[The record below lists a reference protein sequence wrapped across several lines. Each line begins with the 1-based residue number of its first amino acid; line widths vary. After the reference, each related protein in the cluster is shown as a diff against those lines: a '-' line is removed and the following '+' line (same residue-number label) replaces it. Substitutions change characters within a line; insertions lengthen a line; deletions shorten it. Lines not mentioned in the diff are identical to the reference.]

1 MNNNKVCAE
10 YFRGNSAYRRCF
22 SEFEKKWKSYGRA
35 TGIITLKN
43 TSEEERRAI
52 GGILGKPFYEDAIRF
67 SFTEFEESLQ
77 HTKFAPINFEDVLEA
92 YFGRK
97 MITTK
102 ERQREAEHGKA
113 DFFETVESYL
123 TECTGPDSIAVSW
136 LQDMFS
142 QKKYGYQTVIR
153 EYGRDR
159 EKTEKLLK
167 TVGKALLLLEDIRK
181 TEEEY
186 PLAVFFAE
194 VSGNPHYFDQGT
206 TAGQLLVYGMCYAT
220 EKCYP
225 ENAHQWREL
234 LLSNGIVPDNISSI
248 VHIYGL
254 RLQVAGDWHPAYDA
268 FCRRREPCA
277 VTMENLQELTAVQP
291 TGDKV
296 YIVENEMVF
305 SYLLKHLEQKN
316 VTLLCTSGQLRSAAV
331 KLIPFLLDSGA
342 EIYYSGDIDPEGI
355 RIADRLWRKYGER
368 IHVWRMSEEDYE
380 KSLSEE
386 EIGSISMKKLET
398 VENPV
403 LCETAKEIRKR
414 KRAGYQENIL
424 KDLLEDM
431 DSIDSIDTQLK
442 K

>member
-1 MNNNKVCAE
+1 MNNNEACAE

-35 TGIITLKN
+35 AGIVTLKN

-52 GGILGKPFYEDAIRF
+52 GGILGKIFYEDTIRF
-67 SFTEFEESLQ
+67 PFAEFEKGLQ
-77 HTKFAPINFEDVLEA
+77 YTKFAPVDFEQVLEA

-97 MITTK
+97 MITTQ
-102 ERQREAEHGKA
+102 ERRREEEREKA
-113 DFFETVESYL
+113 DFFETVEDYL
-123 TECTGPDSIAVSW
+123 TECSGSDSAAVSW
-136 LQDMFS
+136 LREMFYE
-142 QKKYGYQTVIR
+142 KKYGYQTVTR
-153 EYGRDR
+153 EYGKDR
-159 EKTEKLLK
+159 EQTEKLLK
-167 TVGKALLLLEDIRK
+167 TVGRALFLLENMQE

-186 PLAVFFAE
+186 PLAVFSAE

-206 TAGQLLVYGMCYAT
+206 TAGQLLVYGICYAT

-254 RLQVAGDWHPAYDA
+254 RLQVAGDWHPAYDV
-268 FCRRREPCA
+268 FCRRQETCA

-331 KLIPFLLDSGA
+331 KLIPFLLDIGA

-403 LCETAKEIRKR
+403 LRETAKEIRKR

-431 DSIDSIDTQLK
+431 NRIKSE
-442 K
+442 

>member
-1 MNNNKVCAE
+1 MNNNEACAA
-10 YFRGNSAYRRCF
+10 YFKENPVYQRCF
-22 SEFEKKWKSYGRA
+22 LEFERKWKAYGRV
-35 TGIITLKN
+35 TGIITLKH

-52 GGILGKPFYEDAIRF
+52 SGILGRAFYEDTIRF
-67 SFTEFEESLQ
+67 SFAEFEKGLQ
-77 HTKFAPINFEDVLEA
+77 YTKFAPVDFEEILGA

-97 MITTK
+97 MITTQK
-102 ERQREAEHGKA
+102 KRMEAEQDRT
-113 DFFETVESYL
+113 DFFETVEGYL
-123 TECTGPDSIAVSW
+123 EECAGSDSMVVFW
-136 LQDMFS
+136 MREVFS
-142 QKKYGYQTVIR
+142 QKKYGYQTIIR

-159 EKTEKLLK
+159 EHTEKLLK
-167 TVGKALLLLEDIRK
+167 TVGKALLLLENTQE

-186 PLAVFFAE
+186 PLAVFSAK

-206 TAGQLLVYGMCYAT
+206 TAGQLLVHGMCYAART
-220 EKCYP
+220 DYP
-225 ENAHQWREL
+225 VNAHQWREL

-254 RLQVAGDWHPAYDA
+254 RLQIEGDWHPAYDA
-268 FCRRREPCA
+268 FCRRQEPCA
-277 VTMENLQELTAVQP
+277 VTMENLRELTAVQP

-305 SYLLKHLEQKN
+305 SYLLKHLKQKK

-342 EIYYSGDIDPEGI
+342 EICYSGDTDPDGI
-355 RIADRLWRKYGER
+355 RIADRLWKKYGDR
-368 IHVWRMSEEDYE
+368 IHVWRMSEEDYV
-380 KSLSEE
+380 KSLSKE

-403 LCETAKEIRKR
+403 LRKTAKEVRKK

-431 DSIDSIDTQLK
+431 DRKSPSNSVGN
-442 K
+442 

>member
-1 MNNNKVCAE
+1 MNNNEACAE

-35 TGIITLKN
+35 AGIVTLKN

-52 GGILGKPFYEDAIRF
+52 GGILGKIFYEDTIRF
-67 SFTEFEESLQ
+67 PFAEFEKGLQ
-77 HTKFAPINFEDVLEA
+77 CTKFAPVDFEQVLEA

-97 MITTK
+97 MITTQ
-102 ERQREAEHGKA
+102 ERRREEEREKA
-113 DFFETVESYL
+113 DFFETVEDYL
-123 TECTGPDSIAVSW
+123 TECSGSDSAAVSW
-136 LQDMFS
+136 LREMFYE
-142 QKKYGYQTVIR
+142 KKYGYQTVTR
-153 EYGRDR
+153 EYGKDR
-159 EKTEKLLK
+159 EQTEKLLK
-167 TVGKALLLLEDIRK
+167 TVGRALFLLENMQE

-186 PLAVFFAE
+186 PLAVFSAE

-206 TAGQLLVYGMCYAT
+206 TAGQLLVYGICYAT

-254 RLQVAGDWHPAYDA
+254 RLQVAGDWHPAYDV
-268 FCRRREPCA
+268 FCRRQETCA

-331 KLIPFLLDSGA
+331 KLIPFLLDIGA

-403 LCETAKEIRKR
+403 LRETAREVRK
-414 KRAGYQENIL
+414 KKKAGYQENIL
-424 KDLLEDM
+424 RDMLEDM
-431 DSIDSIDTQLK
+431 DRIKDR
-442 K
+442 

>member
-1 MNNNKVCAE
+1 MNNNEACAA
-10 YFRGNSAYRRCF
+10 YFKENPAYQRCF
-22 SEFEKKWKSYGRA
+22 SEFEKKWNSYGRV

-43 TSEEERRAI
+43 TFEEERRAI
-52 GGILGKPFYEDAIRF
+52 GGILGKTFYEDTVRF
-67 SFTEFEESLQ
+67 SFIEFEKGLQ
-77 HTKFAPINFEDVLEA
+77 CTKFAPVNFEEVLEV

-97 MITTK
+97 MITTQEK
-102 ERQREAEHGKA
+102 QREAEREKTE
-113 DFFETVESYL
+113 FFENVENCL
-123 TECTGPDSIAVSW
+123 TECADPDSAGVFW
-136 LQDMFS
+136 LRKMFL

-167 TVGKALLLLEDIRK
+167 TVGKALLLLEDIRE

-186 PLAVFFAE
+186 PLAVFSAE
-194 VSGNPHYFDQGT
+194 ISGNPHYFDQGT
-206 TAGQLLVYGMCYAT
+206 TAGQLLVHGMCYAAQT
-220 EKCYP
+220 EYP

-234 LLSNGIVPDNISSI
+234 LLSGGIVPDNISSI

-254 RLQVAGDWHPAYDA
+254 RLQVRGEWHPAYDS
-268 FCRRREPCA
+268 FCSLWEPCA

-331 KLIPFLLDSGA
+331 KLMSFLLDSGA
-342 EIYYSGDIDPEGI
+342 EIYYSGDTDPDGI
-355 RIADRLWRKYGER
+355 RIADRLWKKYGDR
-368 IHVWRMSEEDYE
+368 IHVWRMSEEDYV

-386 EIGSISMKKLET
+386 EIGNVSLKKLET
-398 VENPV
+398 VENPI
-403 LCETAKEIRKR
+403 LRRTAKEVRKK
-414 KRAGYQENIL
+414 KRVGYQENIL

-431 DSIDSIDTQLK
+431 EFERPSRKQ
-442 K
+442 

>member
-1 MNNNKVCAE
+1 MNNNEACAA
-10 YFRGNSAYRRCF
+10 YFKENPAYRRCF
-22 SEFEKKWKSYGRA
+22 SEFEKKWKSYGRV
-35 TGIITLKN
+35 TGTIILKK

-52 GGILGKPFYEDAIRF
+52 GGILGKTFYEDTIRF
-67 SFTEFEESLQ
+67 SFAEFEKGLQ
-77 HTKFAPINFEDVLEA
+77 CTKFASVNFEEVLEA

-97 MITTK
+97 MITK
-102 ERQREAEHGKA
+102 QKMRMEEERDRAE
-113 DFFETVESYL
+113 FFETVEGYL
-123 TECTGPDSIAVSW
+123 AECIGPDFVAVSW
-136 LQDMFS
+136 LREMYS
-142 QKKYGYQTVIR
+142 KKRFGYQMVIR

-159 EKTEKLLK
+159 EHAEKLMK
-167 TVGKALLLLEDIRK
+167 TVGRALSLLENIQE

-186 PLAVFFAE
+186 PLAVFSAE

-206 TAGQLLVYGMCYAT
+206 TAGQLLVHGICYAART
-220 EKCYP
+220 DYP
-225 ENAHQWREL
+225 ENAHQWREI

-254 RLQVAGDWHPAYDA
+254 RLQIAGDWHPAYDA
-268 FCRRREPCA
+268 FCRRQEPCA

-291 TGDKV
+291 MGDKV

-342 EIYYSGDIDPEGI
+342 EIYYSGDIDPDGI
-355 RIADRLWRKYGER
+355 RIADRLWRKYGDR
-368 IHVWRMSEEDYE
+368 IHVWRMSEEDYT

-386 EIGSISMKKLET
+386 EIGNISMKKLES
-398 VENPV
+398 VENSV
-403 LCETAKEIRKR
+403 LRETAKEVRKR
-414 KRAGYQENIL
+414 KKAGYQENIL

-431 DSIDSIDTQLK
+431 TI
-442 K
+442 

>member
-1 MNNNKVCAE
+1 MNNNEACAE
-10 YFRGNSAYRRCF
+10 YFKGNLAYQRCF
-22 SEFEKKWKSYGRA
+22 REFEKKWKSYGRV
-35 TGIITLKN
+35 TGSITLKN
-43 TSEEERRAI
+43 TSEEERKAI
-52 GGILGKPFYEDAIRF
+52 GGMIGKPFYEDTIRF
-67 SFTEFEESLQ
+67 SFLEFEKGLQ
-77 HTKFAPINFEDVLEA
+77 RTKFAPVNFQEVLEA

-97 MITTK
+97 MITTQERRREK
-102 ERQREAEHGKA
+102 EQEKT
-113 DFFETVESYL
+113 DFFETVEGYL
-123 TECTGPDSIAVSW
+123 IECAGSDFVAVSW
-136 LQDMFS
+136 LREMFF

-167 TVGKALLLLEDIRK
+167 TVGRAFFLLKNMQE

-186 PLAVFFAE
+186 PLAVFSAE

-206 TAGQLLVYGMCYAT
+206 TAGQLLVHGMCYAT
-220 EKCYP
+220 EKDYP
-225 ENAHQWREL
+225 ANTHQWREL

-254 RLQVAGDWHPAYDA
+254 RLQINGNWHPAYDT
-268 FCRRREPCA
+268 FCRRQEPCA

-342 EIYYSGDIDPEGI
+342 EIYYSGDADPDGI
-355 RIADRLWRKYGER
+355 RIADTLWRKYSDR
-368 IHVWRMSEEDYE
+368 IHVWRMSGGDYE
-380 KSLSEE
+380 RSLSEE
-386 EIGSISMKKLET
+386 VIGNLSMKKLEA

-403 LCETAKEIRKR
+403 LRETAKEIRKR

-431 DSIDSIDTQLK
+431 NRMGK
-442 K
+442 

>member
-1 MNNNKVCAE
+1 MNNNEACAA
-10 YFRGNSAYRRCF
+10 YFKENPVYQRCF
-22 SEFEKKWKSYGRA
+22 SEFEKKWNSYGRV

-43 TSEEERRAI
+43 TFEEERRAI
-52 GGILGKPFYEDAIRF
+52 GGILGKTFYEDTVRF
-67 SFTEFEESLQ
+67 SFAEFEKGLQ
-77 HTKFAPINFEDVLEA
+77 CTKFAPVNFEEVLEV

-97 MITTK
+97 MITTQEK
-102 ERQREAEHGKA
+102 QREAEREKTE
-113 DFFETVESYL
+113 FFENVEDCLAEYAD
-123 TECTGPDSIAVSW
+123 PDSAGVSW
-136 LQDMFS
+136 LREMFL

-167 TVGKALLLLEDIRK
+167 TVGRALLLLEDIRE

-186 PLAVFFAE
+186 PLAVFSAE
-194 VSGNPHYFDQGT
+194 ISGNPHYFDQGT
-206 TAGQLLVYGMCYAT
+206 TAGQLLVHGMCYAAQT
-220 EKCYP
+220 DYP

-234 LLSNGIVPDNISSI
+234 LLSVGIVPDNISSI

-254 RLQVAGDWHPAYDA
+254 RLQVRGEWHPAYDA
-268 FCRRREPCA
+268 FCRRQEPCA

-305 SYLLKHLEQKN
+305 SYLLKHLEQKK

-331 KLIPFLLDSGA
+331 KLMPFLLDSGA
-342 EIYYSGDIDPEGI
+342 EIYYSGDTDPDGI
-355 RIADRLWRKYGER
+355 RIADRLWKKYEDR
-368 IHVWRMSEEDYE
+368 IHVWRMSEEDYV

-386 EIGSISMKKLET
+386 EIGNVSIKKLET

-403 LCETAKEIRKR
+403 LRKTAKEVRKK

-431 DSIDSIDTQLK
+431 ELERWGWKQ
-442 K
+442 

>member
-1 MNNNKVCAE
+1 M
-10 YFRGNSAYRRCF
+10 RF
-22 SEFEKKWKSYGRA
+22 SFIEFEKG
-35 TGIITLKN
+35 
-43 TSEEERRAI
+43 
-52 GGILGKPFYEDAIRF
+52 
-67 SFTEFEESLQ
+67 LQ
-77 HTKFAPINFEDVLEA
+77 CTKFAPVNFEEVLEV

-97 MITTK
+97 MITTQEK
-102 ERQREAEHGKA
+102 QREAEREKTE
-113 DFFETVESYL
+113 FFENVKNCL
-123 TECTGPDSIAVSW
+123 TECADPDSAGVSW
-136 LQDMFS
+136 LREMFF

-167 TVGKALLLLEDIRK
+167 TVGKALLLLEDIRE

-186 PLAVFFAE
+186 PLAVFSAE
-194 VSGNPHYFDQGT
+194 ISGNPHYFDQGT
-206 TAGQLLVYGMCYAT
+206 TAGQLLVHGMCYAAQT
-220 EKCYP
+220 DYP

-234 LLSNGIVPDNISSI
+234 LLSGGIVPDNISSI

-254 RLQVAGDWHPAYDA
+254 RLQVRGEWHPAYDA
-268 FCRRREPCA
+268 FCRRQEPCA

-305 SYLLKHLEQKN
+305 SYLLKHLEQKK

-342 EIYYSGDIDPEGI
+342 EIYYSGDTDPDGI
-355 RIADRLWRKYGER
+355 RIADRLWKKYGDR
-368 IHVWRMSEEDYE
+368 IHVWRMSVEDYV

-386 EIGSISMKKLET
+386 EIGNVSIKKLET

-403 LCETAKEIRKR
+403 LRKTAKEVRKK

-431 DSIDSIDTQLK
+431 ELERPSRKQ
-442 K
+442 

>member
-1 MNNNKVCAE
+1 MNNNEACAA
-10 YFRGNSAYRRCF
+10 YFKENPAYRRCF
-22 SEFEKKWKSYGRA
+22 SEFEKKWKTYGRV
-35 TGIITLKN
+35 TGIIALKH

-52 GGILGKPFYEDAIRF
+52 GGILGKAFYEDAIRF
-67 SFTEFEESLQ
+67 PFAEFEKGLQ
-77 HTKFAPINFEDVLEA
+77 CTKFAPVNFEEVLEA

-97 MITTK
+97 MITTQK
-102 ERQREAEHGKA
+102 RRMEEEREKAE
-113 DFFETVESYL
+113 FFENVEGYL
-123 TECTGPDSIAVSW
+123 TECAGSDSAAVSW
-136 LQDMFS
+136 LREMFF
-142 QKKYGYQTVIR
+142 QKKHGYQTVIR

-167 TVGKALLLLEDIRK
+167 TVGKAILLLEDIRK
-181 TEEEY
+181 NEEEY
-186 PLAVFFAE
+186 PLAVFSAE
-194 VSGNPHYFDQGT
+194 ISGNPHYFDQGT
-206 TAGQLLVYGMCYAT
+206 TAGQLLVHGMCYAT
-220 EKCYP
+220 EKDYP
-225 ENAHQWREL
+225 ANAHQWREL

-254 RLQVAGDWHPAYDA
+254 RLQISGDWHPAYDA
-268 FCRRREPCA
+268 FCRLQEPCA

-316 VTLLCTSGQLRSAAV
+316 MTLLCTSGQLRSAAV
-331 KLIPFLLDSGA
+331 KLIPFLLDSGV
-342 EIYYSGDIDPEGI
+342 EIYYSGDIDPDGI
-355 RIADRLWRKYGER
+355 RIADRLWRKYGGR
-368 IHVWRMSEEDYE
+368 IHVWRMSEKDYA

-386 EIGSISMKKLET
+386 KIGNISMRKLES

-403 LCETAKEIRKR
+403 LRETAKEVRKK

-431 DSIDSIDTQLK
+431 NRIKDR
-442 K
+442 

>member
-1 MNNNKVCAE
+1 MNNNEACAA
-10 YFRGNSAYRRCF
+10 YFKENPAYQRCF
-22 SEFEKKWKSYGRA
+22 SEFEKKWNSYGRV

-43 TSEEERRAI
+43 TFEEERRAI
-52 GGILGKPFYEDAIRF
+52 GGILGKTFYEDTVRF
-67 SFTEFEESLQ
+67 SFAEFEKGLQ
-77 HTKFAPINFEDVLEA
+77 CTKFAPVNFEEVLEV

-97 MITTK
+97 MITTQEK
-102 ERQREAEHGKA
+102 QREAEREKTE
-113 DFFETVESYL
+113 FFENVENCL
-123 TECTGPDSIAVSW
+123 TECADPDSAGVFW
-136 LQDMFS
+136 LREMFL

-167 TVGKALLLLEDIRK
+167 TVGKALLLLEDIREM
-181 TEEEY
+181 EEEY
-186 PLAVFFAE
+186 PLAVFSAE
-194 VSGNPHYFDQGT
+194 ISGNPHYFDQGT
-206 TAGQLLVYGMCYAT
+206 TAGQLLVHGMCYAT
-220 EKCYP
+220 QTEYP

-234 LLSNGIVPDNISSI
+234 LLSGGIVPDNISSI

-254 RLQVAGDWHPAYDA
+254 RLQVRGEWHPAYDS
-268 FCRRREPCA
+268 FCSLWEPCA

-331 KLIPFLLDSGA
+331 KLMSFLLDSGA
-342 EIYYSGDIDPEGI
+342 EIYYSGDTDPDGI
-355 RIADRLWRKYGER
+355 RIADRLWKKYGDR
-368 IHVWRMSEEDYE
+368 IHVWRMSEEDYV

-386 EIGSISMKKLET
+386 EIRNVSLKKLET
-398 VENPV
+398 VENPI
-403 LCETAKEIRKR
+403 LRRTAKEVRKK

-431 DSIDSIDTQLK
+431 EFERPSRKQ
-442 K
+442 

>member
-1 MNNNKVCAE
+1 MNNNEACAA
-10 YFRGNSAYRRCF
+10 YFKENPAYRRCF
-22 SEFEKKWKSYGRA
+22 SEFEKKWKTYGRV

-43 TSEEERRAI
+43 ASEEERRAI
-52 GGILGKPFYEDAIRF
+52 GGILGKAFYEDTIRF
-67 SFTEFEESLQ
+67 PFAEFEKGLQ
-77 HTKFAPINFEDVLEA
+77 CTKFAPVNFKEVLEA

-97 MITTK
+97 MITK
-102 ERQREAEHGKA
+102 QKSRMEEEREKAE
-113 DFFETVESYL
+113 FFETVEGYL
-123 TECTGPDSIAVSW
+123 IEYAGSDSVVVSW
-136 LQDMFS
+136 LRELYS
-142 QKKYGYQTVIR
+142 KKKFGYQTVIR

-159 EKTEKLLK
+159 EQTEKLLK
-167 TVGKALLLLEDIRK
+167 TVGRALILLEDIRE

-186 PLAVFFAE
+186 PLAVFSAE
-194 VSGNPHYFDQGT
+194 ISGNPHYFDQGT
-206 TAGQLLVYGMCYAT
+206 TAGQLLVHGMCYAART
-220 EKCYP
+220 DYP
-225 ENAHQWREL
+225 ENAHQWREQ

-268 FCRRREPCA
+268 FCRRQEPCA

-305 SYLLKHLEQKN
+305 SYLLKHLEQKT

-342 EIYYSGDIDPEGI
+342 DIYYSGDIDPDGI
-355 RIADRLWRKYGER
+355 RIADRLWRKYGDR
-368 IHVWRMSEEDYE
+368 IHVWRMSEEAYT
-380 KSLSEE
+380 KSLWEE
-386 EIGSISMKKLET
+386 EIGSISMKKLEA

-403 LCETAKEIRKR
+403 LRETAKEIRKR

-431 DSIDSIDTQLK
+431 NSMGK
-442 K
+442 

>member
-1 MNNNKVCAE
+1 MNNNEACAA
-10 YFRGNSAYRRCF
+10 YFKENPAYQRCF
-22 SEFEKKWKSYGRA
+22 SEFEKKWNSYGRV

-43 TSEEERRAI
+43 TFEEERRAI
-52 GGILGKPFYEDAIRF
+52 GGILGKTFYEDTVRF
-67 SFTEFEESLQ
+67 SFIEFEKGLQ
-77 HTKFAPINFEDVLEA
+77 CTKFAPVNFEEVLEV

-97 MITTK
+97 MITTQEK
-102 ERQREAEHGKA
+102 QREAEREKTE
-113 DFFETVESYL
+113 FFENVENCL
-123 TECTGPDSIAVSW
+123 TECADPDSAGVFW
-136 LQDMFS
+136 LRKMFL

-167 TVGKALLLLEDIRK
+167 TVGKALLLLEDIRE

-186 PLAVFFAE
+186 PLAVFSAE
-194 VSGNPHYFDQGT
+194 ISGNPHYFDQGT
-206 TAGQLLVYGMCYAT
+206 TAGQLLVHGMCYAAQT
-220 EKCYP
+220 EYP

-234 LLSNGIVPDNISSI
+234 LLSGGIVPDNISSI

-254 RLQVAGDWHPAYDA
+254 RLQVRGEWHPAYDS
-268 FCRRREPCA
+268 FCSLWEPCA

-331 KLIPFLLDSGA
+331 KLMYFLLDSGA
-342 EIYYSGDIDPEGI
+342 EIYYSGDTDPDGI
-355 RIADRLWRKYGER
+355 RIADRLWKKYGDR
-368 IHVWRMSEEDYE
+368 IHVWRMSEEDYV

-386 EIGSISMKKLET
+386 EIGNVSLKKLET
-398 VENPV
+398 VENPI
-403 LCETAKEIRKR
+403 LRRTAKEVRKK

-431 DSIDSIDTQLK
+431 EFERPSRKQ
-442 K
+442 

>member
-1 MNNNKVCAE
+1 MNNNEACAA
-10 YFRGNSAYRRCF
+10 YFKENPAYQRCF
-22 SEFEKKWKSYGRA
+22 SEFEKKWNSYGRV

-43 TSEEERRAI
+43 TFEEERRAI
-52 GGILGKPFYEDAIRF
+52 GGILGKTFYEDTVRF
-67 SFTEFEESLQ
+67 SFIEFEKGLQ
-77 HTKFAPINFEDVLEA
+77 CTKFAPVNFEEVLEV

-97 MITTK
+97 MITTQEK
-102 ERQREAEHGKA
+102 QREAEREKTE
-113 DFFETVESYL
+113 FFENVKNCL
-123 TECTGPDSIAVSW
+123 TECADPDSAGVSW
-136 LQDMFS
+136 LREMFF

-167 TVGKALLLLEDIRK
+167 TVGKALLLLEDIRE

-186 PLAVFFAE
+186 PLAVFSAE
-194 VSGNPHYFDQGT
+194 ISGNPHYFDQGT
-206 TAGQLLVYGMCYAT
+206 TAGQLLVHGMCYAAQT
-220 EKCYP
+220 DYP

-234 LLSNGIVPDNISSI
+234 LLSGGIVPDNISSI

-254 RLQVAGDWHPAYDA
+254 RLQVRGEWHPAYDA
-268 FCRRREPCA
+268 FCRRQEPCA

-305 SYLLKHLEQKN
+305 SYLLKHLEQKK

-342 EIYYSGDIDPEGI
+342 EIYYSGDTDPDGI
-355 RIADRLWRKYGER
+355 RIADRLWKKYGDR
-368 IHVWRMSEEDYE
+368 IHVWRMSEEDYV

-386 EIGSISMKKLET
+386 EIGNVSIKKLET

-403 LCETAKEIRKR
+403 LRKTAKEVRKK

-431 DSIDSIDTQLK
+431 ELERPSRKQ
-442 K
+442 

>member
-1 MNNNKVCAE
+1 MNNNEACAE

-35 TGIITLKN
+35 AGIVTLKN

-52 GGILGKPFYEDAIRF
+52 GGILGKIFYEDTIRF
-67 SFTEFEESLQ
+67 PFAEFEKGLQ
-77 HTKFAPINFEDVLEA
+77 CTKFAPVDFEQVLEA

-97 MITTK
+97 MITTQ
-102 ERQREAEHGKA
+102 ERRREEEREKA
-113 DFFETVESYL
+113 DFFETVEDYL
-123 TECTGPDSIAVSW
+123 TECSGSDSTAVSW
-136 LQDMFS
+136 LREMFYE
-142 QKKYGYQTVIR
+142 KKYGYQTVTR
-153 EYGRDR
+153 EYGKDR
-159 EKTEKLLK
+159 EQTEKLLK
-167 TVGKALLLLEDIRK
+167 TVGRALFLLENMQE

-186 PLAVFFAE
+186 PLAVFSAE

-206 TAGQLLVYGMCYAT
+206 TAGQLLVYGICYTT

-254 RLQVAGDWHPAYDA
+254 RLQVAGDWHPAYDV
-268 FCRRREPCA
+268 FCRRQEPCA
-277 VTMENLQELTAVQP
+277 VTMENLQELTAVQS

-331 KLIPFLLDSGA
+331 KLIPFLLDGGA

-403 LCETAKEIRKR
+403 LRETAKEIRKR

-431 DSIDSIDTQLK
+431 NRIKSE
-442 K
+442 